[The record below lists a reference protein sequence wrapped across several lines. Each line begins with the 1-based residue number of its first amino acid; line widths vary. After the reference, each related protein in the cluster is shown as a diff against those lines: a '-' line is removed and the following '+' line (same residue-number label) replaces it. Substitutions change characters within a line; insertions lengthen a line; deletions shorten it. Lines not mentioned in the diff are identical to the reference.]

1 MERSEF
7 AELLHNKGYQYDVE
21 DNNKIVIY
29 GAGPNNP
36 GVYLEDLDVLPSNI
50 EFRNESEVNLENLD
64 ILGNNVIFSNKG
76 SVFLNELKKLP
87 GSTKFNNRTYVR
99 LDSLR
104 SIPSSVE
111 FNNGGNIHT
120 KYIDTMRWGCN
131 IKGIKSSKV
140 FNLFV
145 SKGWL

>member
-1 MERSEF
+1 MTGAEF
-7 AELLHNKGYQYDVE
+7 AELLHKKGYQYDVE
-21 DNNKIVIY
+21 DNNKIVVY
-29 GAGPNNP
+29 GAGPNNT

-50 EFRNESEVNLENLD
+50 EFRNEGEVNLENLD
-64 ILGNNVIFSNKG
+64 ILGNNVIFNNGK
-76 SVFLNELKKLP
+76 SVLLDALMDIP
-87 GSTKFNNRTYVR
+87 GSTKFNNGTYIR

-104 SIPSSVE
+104 SVPSSVE

-131 IKGIKSSKV
+131 IEGIKPSKI
-140 FNLFV
+140 FNIFV